1 MWLTFYLFFGT
12 MYSSLFNHFF
22 IWSVHAELFSN
33 SWTFLKIIFPLAMFV
48 MDAST
53 GQYYLL
59 IYVINAVGGLFTG
72 LLLFYHVRNVLR
84 GRLTHEKTKQ
94 YDFGRI
100 ENIRMVFGERWY
112 LTWLSPFVESRLP
125 HNGIDWESAAA
136 VAKQDPAKNS

>member
-12 MYSSLFNHFF
+12 LYSSLFNHFF
-22 IWSVHAELFSN
+22 IWSVHAELFRN

-59 IYVINAVGGLFTG
+59 IYVINVVGGLFAG
-72 LLLFYHVRNVLR
+72 LLLFYHARNVLR

-100 ENIRMVFGERWY
+100 ENIRIVFGERWY
-112 LTWLSPFVESRLP
+112 LTWLSPFVQSPLP
-125 HNGIDWESAAA
+125 HNGIEWQSAAA
-136 VAKQDPAKNS
+136 DAKHDRAKCS